1 MLTGFKIRIHPTNE
15 QIKKFYQYAGTSRF
29 MYNWSLSK
37 IKEAYDAGIKFK
49 DIKLAN
55 QLTVIQKEVEE
66 LKWLSTIP
74 RKVKCIAIED
84 AETAYKNFFKKQS
97 KYPRFKSKKRSKLS
111 FSFTSDK
118 NKPKNGI
125 IRVPAIGLVELN
137 QKDRLTQEL
146 NSKEFIL
153 RLNISYDNKYWYLSG
168 AYEKEYEL
176 MELTNSSLGIDLG
189 LKDLAITNDG
199 VKFKNINKSQRV
211 RKLKKK
217 LKRVQRCLSRKYEMN
232 KDGNKF
238 IETKNISKQL
248 IELRLLHRRIA
259 NIRKNH
265 IEQITTRLVK
275 TKPAQVVME
284 DLNISG
290 MMKNRCL
297 AKAIGEANWYYFID
311 TMRWKCK
318 KFNIEFILADR
329 YYASSKTCSACGTK
343 KNNLTLRDRI
353 FNCECGLSIDRDIN
367 AAINLSNYT
376 SLA

>member
-15 QIKKFYQYAGTSRF
+15 QIKKFYQYVGTSRF
-29 MYNWSLSK
+29 MYNWSLNK

-74 RKVKCIAIED
+74 RKVKCMAIGDCE
-84 AETAYKNFFKKQS
+84 ESFQRFFKKQS
-97 KYPRFKSKKRSKLS
+97 KYPRFKSKKRSKVS
-111 FSFTSDK
+111 FSFENNATLG
-118 NKPKNGI
+118 NVPKLGK
-125 IRVPAIGLVELN
+125 VKLN
-137 QKDRLTQEL
+137 QKDRLT
-146 NSKEFIL
+146 KEIADSHVVN
-153 RLNISYDNKYWYLSG
+153 RLNISCDNKYWYLSG

-199 VKFKNINKSQRV
+199 AKFKNINKSQRV

-265 IEQITTRLVK
+265 IEQITAKLVK

-284 DLNISG
+284 DLNIAG

-297 AKAIGEANWYYFID
+297 AKAIGEANWYYFIN

-318 KFNIEFILADR
+318 KFNVEFILADR

-343 KNNLTLRDRI
+343 KKNLTLRDRI
-353 FNCECGLSIDRDIN
+353 FNCGCGLSINRDIN